1 VNGVFNCGT
10 GRSEPFNH
18 VAEGV
23 TGHFGKGSV
32 DYVPFPDHL
41 KGRYQS
47 YTQADI
53 SKLREAGYT
62 GEFRDVRTGVRD
74 YMAWLDRES

>member
-1 VNGVFNCGT
+1 
-10 GRSEPFNH
+10 
-18 VAEGV
+18 VARAV
-23 TGHFGKGSV
+23 IKYHGKGEI

-53 SKLREAGYT
+53 SALRADGYDAPFMSV
-62 GEFRDVRTGVRD
+62 EQGVPHYLD
-74 YMAWLDRES
+74 WLSKHPS